1 MLDARAQQPEYASAP
16 LAQTPVVVCGTGPVG
31 LRAALELALLRADV
45 HVIEKRASA
54 DAFNRMNRLHLWEW
68 CKQDLLAWGAKI
80 FDPPGG
86 TFGGDKDFCHI
97 GIGELQLLLLKSALL
112 LGVQFRFGVESKC
125 VDAGALFCRDG
136 TRFPCKALVLAD
148 GANSRLSRA
157 LGLRPVKIGLRGK
170 GSAIGVVAN
179 FVNNRDAQQLAVRQ
193 FSWAR
198 QFNLPLFAKLKE
210 HTGINLENAVYY
222 KAPAHHYIVMTP
234 TKRSLLEAGVLR
246 SERNASGLLHGSNVD
261 IQQLSAMVQ
270 GIAAFFGLPTE
281 LSESQGAM
289 IFDFSGIQR
298 LENAAEVVGDVFV
311 CPVGD
316 ALLEPFWPEGLGIMR
331 GFMSA
336 LDAVAAIVVAA
347 SGQREA
353 ALKQVQATYHVLKSV
368 AAQTAS
374 QFLQKDLRQ
383 YRLDPKSRYIPTH
396 L

>member
-1 MLDARAQQPEYASAP
+1 
-16 LAQTPVVVCGTGPVG
+16 
-31 LRAALELALLRADV
+31 
-45 HVIEKRASA
+45 
-54 DAFNRMNRLHLWEW
+54 
-68 CKQDLLAWGAKI
+68 
-80 FDPPGG
+80 
-86 TFGGDKDFCHI
+86 
-97 GIGELQLLLLKSALL
+97 
-112 LGVQFRFGVESKC
+112 
-125 VDAGALFCRDG
+125 
-136 TRFPCKALVLAD
+136 
-148 GANSRLSRA
+148 
-157 LGLRPVKIGLRGK
+157 
-170 GSAIGVVAN
+170 VVAN
-179 FVNNRDAQQLAVRQ
+179 FVNSRGAHELAIRQ

-210 HTGINLENAVYY
+210 HTGINLENVVYY
-222 KAPAHHYIVMTP
+222 KAPSHHYMVMTP

-261 IQQLSAMVQ
+261 IQHLSTMVQ
-270 GIAAFFGLPTE
+270 GIAAFFELPTE

-298 LENAAEVVGDVFV
+298 LENAAVVAGDVFV

-347 SGQREA
+347 SGQKEA

-383 YRLDPKSRYIPTH
+383 YRLHPKSRYIPTH